1 MKNYVL
7 AYYDSESG
15 MEVLFCSTLEEAYDI
30 MQENFEV
37 WYEGLYDFPSLDEL
51 AELAERWNQV
61 KIGIWQSGDSYIRY
75 VVKNSKVYGHIC
87 DSDTFTSFEIA
98 RVG

>member
-15 MEVLFCSTLEEAYDI
+15 MGVLFCSTLEEAYDI
-30 MQENFEV
+30 MLENFEV
-37 WYEGLYDFPSLDEL
+37 WYEDLYELPSLDEL
-51 AELAERWNQV
+51 AALWRWGKV
-61 KIGIWQSGDSYIRY
+61 GEWQSGDTYIKY
-75 VVKNSKVYGHIC
+75 AMKNEKIYGHVC